1 MGRRRHPSDGA
12 PLTPSPP
19 RVDDGLTPDNRPFSG
34 ESTSGPGRRAG
45 PLARLGPDEVQQE
58 ADIWPRSL
66 YALSVTAQSNRTA
79 TVLFTDLVGSTELLS
94 RLGES
99 TFDSLRRAHF
109 AALRTT
115 IEGTGGTE
123 VKTTGDGLLAT
134 FSSATDA
141 VGCAVRM
148 QQAVDAHRRTAGI
161 PLSIRVGLSLGDVS
175 FEDGDVFGTPV
186 VEAARL
192 VAAARGGQIVAS
204 SLVRLV
210 AGGRCPATFADLGA
224 LELKGL
230 PSPVLACEVAWEPNP
245 TPSAPLPA
253 LLRRP
258 ERIFVGRESEMQRLD
273 RCWREV
279 TAGQLR
285 VVLVAGEP
293 GVGKT
298 RLAAELAA
306 RAYAEG
312 ATVLAG
318 RCDED
323 LGVPYQ
329 PFVEALH
336 HLVGYATAD
345 DLVRRLGRYGGEL
358 TRLLPELGD
367 LLPSLPCPLR
377 SDPETERFRLFDA
390 VAAWL
395 AAVSVQE
402 PVLLVLDD
410 LQWAA
415 KPTLLLLRH
424 VLRSSEPMRLLV
436 LATYRDTEVGR
447 SHPLSELLADLRQ
460 VESVERVSL
469 QGLDQPAVAAFLE
482 QAAGHELGKEKDEL
496 ARVIHRETEGNA
508 FFVRE
513 VVRHLIETGG
523 LVRHEGRWLISR
535 PISEMGIPDGVRDVV
550 GRRISRL
557 SATANQ
563 ALSVAAVAGEEFELA
578 VVERAS
584 GLDEETLLSA
594 LDEAVTARL
603 VAEVAG
609 PLLRSRFAHSLVR
622 ATLYEELTGAR
633 QAVLHR
639 RVAEA
644 IESLHA
650 DRLDDYLPA
659 LAHHFA
665 RVTAPRAAA
674 AKAVLYAQRA
684 GDRALTQLA
693 HDEAA
698 GYYQQALDLLE
709 LGEGP
714 PDDSQRMHVL
724 ISLGEAQRRASQ
736 PAYRE
741 TLFTAAAMAKGQNDP
756 ETLVRAVLANNRGVH
771 SRSFAVDHDLVAML
785 ESALAVAKPGDSPTR
800 ARLLANLAGELAFSA
815 DHKRR
820 LEAATEALAVA
831 RRLGDQ
837 ATLGHVLV
845 QRGALLV
852 TENSAGLREH
862 IAELT
867 VTATRLGDPALAFWA
882 ALYGSHTDLALGDA
896 AGHDQKLLEAARC
909 AGELGQPFP
918 RYLVTAQRS
927 VQFRIAGRLEDAE
940 NMSREAL
947 ELGQTFGIPES
958 FRIYRAHLFWIL
970 YDQGRLNT
978 LAHRLERAAAREQQ
992 DSLTLA
998 AVALAFCELGRPH
1011 EARAVFDRIALDDFA
1026 VPANFLWLYTMT
1038 MAAEA
1043 CAGLGDAGRAAD
1055 LSERLA
1061 PYHELLV
1068 TNLGGATATAAVAHY
1083 LGLLA
1088 TTLGRFDEADVRFAA
1103 AAAMHERLSAPA
1115 LLARTR
1121 LEWAHMLMVRLEAGD
1136 AERARQ
1142 LLEHA
1147 LVTARELGLGT
1158 VERRALAHLDPSSG
1172 NRAVASGT
1180 DAAKS

>member
-1 MGRRRHPSDGA
+1 
-12 PLTPSPP
+12 
-19 RVDDGLTPDNRPFSG
+19 
-34 ESTSGPGRRAG
+34 
-45 PLARLGPDEVQQE
+45 
-58 ADIWPRSL
+58 
-66 YALSVTAQSNRTA
+66 VTAHSNRTA

-99 TFDSLRRAHF
+99 TFDALRRAHF
-109 AALRTT
+109 AALRTS
-115 IEGTGGTE
+115 IEGTGGME

-134 FSSATDA
+134 FSSAADA
-141 VGCAVRM
+141 VCCAVKM
-148 QQAVDAHRRTAGI
+148 QQAVDVHRRTAGV
-161 PLSIRVGLSLGDVS
+161 PLAIRVGLSLGDVS

-192 VAAARGGQIVAS
+192 VGAARGGQIVAS
-204 SLVRLV
+204 GVVRLV
-210 AGGRCPATFADLGA
+210 AGGRCPATFADLGP

-230 PSPVLACEVAWEPNP
+230 PAPVLACEVTWEPNP
-245 TPSAPLPA
+245 IPSAPLPA
-253 LLRRP
+253 LLSRP
-258 ERIFVGRESEMQRLD
+258 ERVFVGRETEMQQLD
-273 RCWREV
+273 RCWREG

-285 VVLVAGEP
+285 LVLVAGEP

-306 RAYAEG
+306 RAHAEG

-329 PFVEALH
+329 PFVEALR
-336 HLVGYATAD
+336 HLVDHASAAD
-345 DLVRRLGRYGGEL
+345 LPDRLGRYGGEL
-358 TRLLPELGD
+358 ARLVPELGD
-367 LLPSLPCPLR
+367 LLPNLPRPLH

-395 AAVSVQE
+395 AAVSVHE

-424 VLRSSEPMRLLV
+424 VLRSSEQIRLLV

-447 SHPLSELLADLRQ
+447 THPLSELLADLRQ

-469 QGLDQPAVAAFLE
+469 QGLDQRAVAAFLD
-482 QAAGHELGKEKDEL
+482 QAAGHELGEEKDEL
-496 ARVIHRETEGNA
+496 ARAIHCETEGNA
-508 FFVRE
+508 FFLRE

-523 LVRHEGRWLISR
+523 LVRHEGRWVIHR
-535 PISEMGIPDGVRDVV
+535 PIAEMGIPDGVRDVV
-550 GRRISRL
+550 GRRLSRL
-557 SATANQ
+557 STTANQ
-563 ALSVAAVAGEEFELA
+563 VLAVAAVAGEEFELA
-578 VVERAS
+578 VVERAA

-609 PLLRSRFAHSLVR
+609 PLLRSRFAHSLLR
-622 ATLYEELTGAR
+622 ASLYEELTGAR

-665 RVTAPRAAA
+665 RATAPRAAA

-698 GYYQQALDLLE
+698 GYYQQALELLE
-709 LGEGP
+709 LGEPP
-714 PDDSQRMHVL
+714 PDDAQRTQLL

-741 TLFTAAAMAKGQNDP
+741 TLLTAAAMAERQNDP
-756 ETLVRAVLANNRGVH
+756 ETLARAAFANKSGLF
-771 SRSFAVDHDLVAML
+771 SRSLRVDHELVAVL
-785 ESALAVAKPGDSPTR
+785 ESALAAMKPGDSPMR
-800 ARLLANLAGELAFSA
+800 ARLLANLASELAFSA
-815 DHKRR
+815 DYKRR
-820 LEAATEALAVA
+820 HEAATEALAVA

-845 QRGALLV
+845 QRGALQPLE
-852 TENSAGLREH
+852 TSADLREH

-867 VTATRLGDPALAFWA
+867 AAATRLGDPALAFLA
-882 ALYGSHTDLALGDA
+882 ALYGSLAALSLGDA
-896 AGHDQKLLEAARC
+896 PGHNRSLLEAGRC
-909 AGELGQPFP
+909 AGELGQPYP
-918 RYLVTAQRS
+918 RYLVTAARS
-927 VQFRIAGRLEDAE
+927 VQHRIAGRLEAAE
-940 NMSREAL
+940 DMAGQAL
-947 ELGQTFGIPES
+947 ELGQTFGIPDS
-958 FRIYRAHLFWIL
+958 LRTYRGHLFEIR
-970 YDQGRLNT
+970 YDQGRLDT
-978 LAHRLERAAAREQQ
+978 LADRLERAAAREQQ
-992 DSLTLA
+992 ASSTLA
-998 AVALAFCELGRPH
+998 AVALAFCELGRH
-1011 EARAVFDRIALDDFA
+1011 DEARAVFERIALDESA
-1026 VPANFLWLYTMT
+1026 LPTNVLWLHSMT

-1043 CAGLGDAGRAAD
+1043 CAGLGDVGRAAN

-1068 TNLGGATATAAVAHY
+1068 NNVGGATGAVTHY

-1103 AAAMHERLSAPA
+1103 AAAMHERLSAPT

-1121 LEWAHMLMVRLEAGD
+1121 LEWAHMLVVRHEVGD
-1136 AERARQ
+1136 AERARH
-1142 LLEHA
+1142 LLGHA
-1147 LVTARELGLGT
+1147 LTTARQLGLGI
-1158 VERRALAHLDPSSG
+1158 VQRRALALLDSSSG
-1172 NRAVASGT
+1172 NRAVASGADT
-1180 DAAKS
+1180 AEIDALAPHKPAARH